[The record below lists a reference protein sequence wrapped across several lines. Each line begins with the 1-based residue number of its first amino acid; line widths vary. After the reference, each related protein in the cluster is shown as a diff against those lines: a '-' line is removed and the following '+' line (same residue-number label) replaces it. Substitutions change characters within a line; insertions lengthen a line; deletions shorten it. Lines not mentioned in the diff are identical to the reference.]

1 MRFALVAAA
10 LLCGCAGPA
19 SWRPNELA
27 SVPALSFEPTT
38 GSLPAEDLA
47 MGLDGALLLPSPA
60 GGAPIEV
67 PHRPAAPLVSAPS
80 LRLSPL
86 DPRTPLHTAPGL
98 GSALWQRGLAP
109 APFHSG
115 VELYRSRAFKL
126 LIGTQT
132 LIDDRYPDPVSTD
145 IRHEPLDPDT
155 AAVVGVRL
163 GF

>member
-1 MRFALVAAA
+1 VRCCCRRRRAAPPSRCRTSVPRLRRQPAPRAARPPDAAA
-10 LLCGCAGPA
+10 
-19 SWRPNELA
+19 
-27 SVPALSFEPTT
+27 
-38 GSLPAEDLA
+38 
-47 MGLDGALLLPSPA
+47 
-60 GGAPIEV
+60 
-67 PHRPAAPLVSAPS
+67 H
-80 LRLSPL
+80 
-86 DPRTPLHTAPGL
+86 APGL

-126 LIGTQT
+126 LIGTQS

-155 AAVVGVRL
+155 AAVVGLRL

>member
-10 LLCGCAGPA
+10 LLCGCVGPA
-19 SWRPNELA
+19 TLRPNELA
-27 SVPALSFEPTT
+27 SVQLSFEPTT
-38 GSLPAEDLA
+38 ASLPVDDLA
-47 MGLDGALLLPSPA
+47 MGLDGAMLLPSPV

-67 PHRPAAPLVSAPS
+67 PHRRPLVAASS
-80 LRLSPL
+80 LRLAPL
-86 DPRTPLHTAPGL
+86 DPKTPLRAAPGL
-98 GSALWQRGLAP
+98 GSALWERGLPP

-132 LIDDRYPDPVSTD
+132 MIDERYPDPVSTD

-155 AAVVGVRL
+155 AAVVGLRL

>member
-1 MRFALVAAA
+1 MRFVLVAAG
-10 LLCGCAGPA
+10 LLSACAGPA

-38 GSLPAEDLA
+38 GSLPADDLA
-47 MGLDGALLLPSPA
+47 MGVDGALLLPSPS
-60 GGAPIEV
+60 GGAPIQV
-67 PHRPAAPLVSAPS
+67 PHQRPLVSAAS
-80 LRLSPL
+80 LRLAPL

-132 LIDDRYPDPVSTD
+132 LIDDRYPDAVSTD